1 MNITATCIV
10 SKAISV
16 CEYDCV
22 YSVQHVKPYLS
33 I

>member
-1 MNITATCIV
+1 MNITTACIV

-22 YSVQHVKPYLS
+22 YSVQHVKLYLS
-33 I
+33 V